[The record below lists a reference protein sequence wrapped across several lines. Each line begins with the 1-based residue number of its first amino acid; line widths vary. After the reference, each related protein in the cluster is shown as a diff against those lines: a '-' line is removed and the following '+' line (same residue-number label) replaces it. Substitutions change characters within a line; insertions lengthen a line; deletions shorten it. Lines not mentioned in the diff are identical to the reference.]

1 LGEIDMTDLPKD
13 RLAAL
18 REKVDQQR
26 NTIEALRREGHQC
39 PDAELQ
45 LKQML
50 IELQASE
57 QAGRRI

>member
-1 LGEIDMTDLPKD
+1 MTDLPKD

-26 NTIEALRREGHQC
+26 NTIEKLRREGHQC
-39 PDAELQ
+39 PDAERQ
-45 LKQML
+45 LEHLL

-57 QAGRRI
+57 QAGRRM

>member
-1 LGEIDMTDLPKD
+1 MTSLPKD
-13 RLAAL
+13 RLVAL

-26 NTIEALRREGHQC
+26 NTIETLRREGHQC
-39 PDAELQ
+39 PDAERQ
-45 LKQML
+45 LEHLL

>member
-1 LGEIDMTDLPKD
+1 MTDLPKD

-26 NTIEALRREGHQC
+26 NTIETLRREGHQC
-39 PDAELQ
+39 PDAERQ
-45 LKQML
+45 LKQMF

-57 QAGRRI
+57 QAGRRM